1 MPAKP
6 SWAWRLPQ
14 ALPALRASEEEWI
27 DRRRLEEL
35 LGVSKTVAWRMLRQ
49 CGVEPGPG
57 GALAC
62 RREHLIERLER
73 LAEDGGVIQREI
85 ARRERLEELL
95 ERIRPAVI
103 ANLTKVVRDEQALA
117 LLSTRFSRL
126 PANVALTPTSLHI
139 DFYGTEDFLQ
149 AIGAVIYALN
159 NDYETI
165 SAFIEAGS
173 AIKPVRPALS
183 V

>member
-6 SWAWRLPQ
+6 SWAWRLPE
-14 ALPALRASEEEWI
+14 ALPALRALEEEWI

-62 RREHLIERLER
+62 RREDLIQRLER
-73 LAEDGGVIQREI
+73 IAEDGGPVASEI

-103 ANLTKVVRDEQALA
+103 ANLTKVVRDDQALA
-117 LLSTRFSRL
+117 LLSTRFNRL
-126 PANVALTPTSLHI
+126 PANVALTPASLHI

-149 AIGAVIYALN
+149 AVGAIVFALN
-159 NDYETI
+159 NDYEAI

-173 AIKPVRPALS
+173 AIRPVRPALP